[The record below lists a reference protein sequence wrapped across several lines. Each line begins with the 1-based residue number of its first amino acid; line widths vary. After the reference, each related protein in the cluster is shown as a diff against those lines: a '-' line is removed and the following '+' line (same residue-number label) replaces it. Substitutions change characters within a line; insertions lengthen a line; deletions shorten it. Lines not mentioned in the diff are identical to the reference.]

1 MAGQIEEAAVI
12 AGDRTARRLLAVS
25 RHLSNHAANRLPPA
39 LHPNRLAPQLRSV
52 HAKIGPET
60 IGPAEIARAARR
72 LPPPGTVAR
81 AKTWLRPRNQLQL
94 VRIVRVDAT
103 IRAVVGSGV
112 IDPPV
117 KSGLRNHLRSSKG
130 MREASRTTCLIGWPR
145 RNRDASPSR
154 IGIAGKPRG
163 MSLATGML
171 IATACH
177 L

>member
-1 MAGQIEEAAVI
+1 M
-12 AGDRTARRLLAVS
+12 
-25 RHLSNHAANRLPPA
+25 
-39 LHPNRLAPQLRSV
+39 
-52 HAKIGPET
+52 
-60 IGPAEIARAARR
+60 
-72 LPPPGTVAR
+72 TVAR

-103 IRAVVGSGV
+103 IRAVVESGV

-171 IATACH
+171 IETACH

>member
-1 MAGQIEEAAVI
+1 MS
-12 AGDRTARRLLAVS
+12 L
-25 RHLSNHAANRLPPA
+25 HLSNHAANRLPPA
-39 LHPNRLAPQLRSV
+39 LHPNRLAPQLRTV

-72 LPPPGTVAR
+72 LPPPVTVAR

-103 IRAVVGSGV
+103 IRAVVESGV

-171 IATACH
+171 IETACH